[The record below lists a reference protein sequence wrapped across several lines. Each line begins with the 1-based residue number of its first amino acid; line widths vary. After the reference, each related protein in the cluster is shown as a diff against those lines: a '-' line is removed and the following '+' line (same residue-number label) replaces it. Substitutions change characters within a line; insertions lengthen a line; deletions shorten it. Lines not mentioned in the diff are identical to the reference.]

1 MGEDAERRRAYEDL
15 LQRYLP
21 ALRRLVRSYVRD
33 PLAQQDLLQEIAMGL
48 WTALPRFRGDA
59 SERTWLYRVAHNT
72 AISFSTGQNRRAKR
86 EQAGAAPEREAPDA
100 SPESVVID
108 AQRRARLW
116 SAIDDLPLVDRQIVV
131 LHLEGLSAAEIE
143 AVTGLSA
150 GNVAV
155 RLTRA
160 RKRLTAQVNGEGA

>member
-1 MGEDAERRRAYEDL
+1 MEQRHAYENL
-15 LQRYLP
+15 LERYLP
-21 ALRRLVRSYVRD
+21 ALRRLARSYVRD
-33 PLAQQDLLQEIAMGL
+33 PLEQEDLLQEVALGL
-48 WTALPRFRGDA
+48 WTALPSFRGEA

-72 AISFSTGQNRRAKR
+72 AISYTTGRNRRARR
-86 EQAGAAPEREAPDA
+86 EQPGETTDHEAPDA
-100 SPESVVID
+100 SPESAAIA

-116 SAIDDLPLVDRQIVV
+116 AAIDELPLVDRQIVA
-131 LHLEGLSAAEIE
+131 LHLEGLSASEIE

-160 RKRLTAQVNGEGA
+160 RRRLTAQVNGEET

>member
-1 MGEDAERRRAYEDL
+1 VGNAQQRAVYEDL
-15 LQRYLP
+15 LRRYLP
-21 ALRRLVRSYVRD
+21 ALRRLAWSYARD
-33 PLAQQDLLQEIAMGL
+33 QAEDLLQEIALGL
-48 WTALPRFRGDA
+48 WTALPRFRRDS

-72 AISFSTGQNRRAKR
+72 AISFMATSHRRAKR
-86 EQAGAAPEREAPDA
+86 EQGGDPPDMPGPAA
-100 SPESVVID
+100 SPESSAIEE
-108 AQRRARLW
+108 QRRVKLRA
-116 SAIDDLPLVDRQIVV
+116 AVEELPIVDRQIVV

-160 RKRLTAQVNGEGA
+160 RQKLTDRIRGEGAA

>member
-1 MGEDAERRRAYEDL
+1 MAANIEQRHAYEDL

-21 ALRRLVRSYVRD
+21 ALRRLARSYLRD
-33 PLAQQDLLQEIAMGL
+33 PLEQEDLLQEVALGL
-48 WTALPRFRGDA
+48 WTALPRFRGAA

-72 AISFSTGQNRRAKR
+72 AISSTTGRNRRARR
-86 EQAGAAPEREAPDA
+86 EQAAEATDHEAPDA
-100 SPESVVID
+100 SPESVAIT

-116 SAIDDLPLVDRQIVV
+116 AAIDELPLVDRQIVA
-131 LHLEGLSAAEIE
+131 LHLEGLSASEIE
-143 AVTGLSA
+143 AVTGLST

-160 RKRLTAQVNGEGA
+160 RRRLTPQVNGEET